1 MIIALVLLTGATG
14 YLTYELIQEKT
25 ARRSLEA
32 SQKILEADFEAQQK
46 ELEERLEQLKEE
58 DHFIYENIADVK
70 FELHDLDERLTVN
83 KSKKDEKDTRVHRTN
98 NADSLRG
105 MVARRYE
112 R

>member
-1 MIIALVLLTGATG
+1 MIVALVLLTGATG

-25 ARRSLEA
+25 ARRALEA

-46 ELEERLEQLKEE
+46 ELEGRLEELKEE
-58 DHFIYENIADVK
+58 DHYLNENMKYVR
-70 FELHDLDERLTVN
+70 FELINLDDRLTIN